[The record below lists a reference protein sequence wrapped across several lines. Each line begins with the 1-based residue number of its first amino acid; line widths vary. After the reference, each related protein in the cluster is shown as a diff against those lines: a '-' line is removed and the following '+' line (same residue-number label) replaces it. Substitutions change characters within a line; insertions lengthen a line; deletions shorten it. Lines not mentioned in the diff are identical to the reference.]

1 MASRNFGQLA
11 LHLANARINFQTG
24 NFKFLLLSALPNETQ
39 IDSWA
44 YRAAVLNEIAA
55 GSGYATGGVA
65 VTLTVGAYDSGNNR
79 LPIAATD
86 LAPGWTSA
94 TIASPGG
101 ILYLNTGNAATD
113 ALVQLVDFGATISS
127 SNDDFAVDFVNP
139 IYINMGS

>member
-1 MASRNFGQLA
+1 M
-11 LHLANARINFQTG
+11 
-24 NFKFLLLSALPNETQ
+24 LLLSALPNETQ

-65 VTLTVGAYDSGNNR
+65 VTLTVGAYDSSTNR

-86 LAPGWTSA
+86 LSPGWTAA

-113 ALVQLVDFGATISS
+113 ALIHLIDFGATISS
-127 SNDDFAVDFVNP
+127 TNDDFSVDFTAP
-139 IYINMGS
+139 FYINAGS